1 MGLSSKVKLGNEEL
15 KLYLPLLRWTLRG
28 DDGRS
33 ASRTLL
39 GGIGVAAGAVS
50 SGRRRLQGAG
60 KALLHNAQVRKTPS
74 ILLGGVG

>member
-33 ASRTLL
+33 ASHTLE
-39 GGIGVAAGAVS
+39 AD
-50 SGRRRLQGAG
+50 
-60 KALLHNAQVRKTPS
+60 
-74 ILLGGVG
+74 

>member
-33 ASRTLL
+33 ASHTLP
-39 GGIGVAAGAVS
+39 
-50 SGRRRLQGAG
+50 SGRCPLTSRTRSAEAVPLSLEDSASRR
-60 KALLHNAQVRKTPS
+60 PS
-74 ILLGGVG
+74 SS